1 MWINFIVE
9 HQLPLNIETLCT
21 CKLQQH
27 SSCFD
32 INGSPIFN
40 QLYFIN
46 GIENFFLENWSLI
59 MILQVEILI

>member
-1 MWINFIVE
+1 MLIYFIVE

-40 QLYFIN
+40 QLYFIK
-46 GIENFFLENWSLI
+46 G
-59 MILQVEILI
+59 VEILFWKIEV